1 MFGNVLTE
9 NAHIVMGLVPDS
21 RALNGSS
28 DVINVANQ
36 HTVTFLLVK
45 GPGAV
50 GTTTITVDAC
60 DDVVPSNTTA
70 IPFKYRRNIGGTDTW
85 GALTTATNV
94 GFATTANANDIYEI
108 TVDPAE
114 VTNATVN
121 AARGN
126 HYVQLTMTQI
136 DATVC
141 DCCILVI
148 LPRQRYPQEVPMT
161 AIV

>member
-1 MFGNVLTE
+1 MYGNIFTE
-9 NAHIVMGLVPDS
+9 NAHIVMGLDPDS

-36 HTVTFLLVK
+36 HSVTFLLVK

-50 GTTTITVDAC
+50 GTTTITVEAC
-60 DDVVPSNTTA
+60 NTVGPANTTA
-70 IPFKYRRNIGGTDTW
+70 IPFRYRRQIGGTDTW
-85 GALTTATNV
+85 GALTVATAV
-94 GFATTANANDIYEI
+94 GFVTTANADDIYEI
-108 TVDPAE
+108 SVDPQE
-114 VTNATVN
+114 IVNAVVN

-126 HYVQLTMTQI
+126 HYVRLTMTQV